1 MGWLRS
7 NWLDALIFLLVAAIM
22 AGVVL
27 FLTGVNPFAGSRE
40 GVTPTSSVS
49 PPAPQAQPPTPPP
62 APQPQPQTAPAT
74 PQPRPQNPPTARPQ
88 PQPEPETVVTVLP
101 VPQAPAATTPVTKPV
116 PAPPKVEDRQPQP
129 VQPETARPAPAP
141 RPEPPNLSA
150 DAGGSWRVMVGSFGN
165 RENAERLA
173 VTLRRQ
179 GYPVRLETSGSLT
192 RVWVGPYDSQARA
205 RTIASTLG
213 QYQPQV
219 ARMTASTPSAP
230 TPQPQPEPAPSPSRF
245 LQVGAFRNAQSAQT
259 IIEAVQQAGYPVA
272 LVEEDG
278 LVKVR
283 VGPLDD
289 VAAAA
294 AALRARGLEV
304 LEVR

>member
-1 MGWLRS
+1 MGWLRT

-27 FLTGVNPFAGSRE
+27 FLTGVNPFAGSPG
-40 GVTPTSSVS
+40 GVTPPSSVS
-49 PPAPQAQPPTPPP
+49 PPAPQAQPPAPPL
-62 APQPQPQTAPAT
+62 APQPQPQTAPVT
-74 PQPRPQNPPTARPQ
+74 PQPRPQTPPSVRPQ

-101 VPQAPAATTPVTKPV
+101 IPQAPTSAPPVAKPV
-116 PAPPKVEDRQPQP
+116 PAPPKVEDKQPQP
-129 VQPETARPAPAP
+129 AQPVTARPAPTP
-141 RPEPPNLSA
+141 RAERPTLAA
-150 DAGGSWRVMVGSFGN
+150 DAGGTWRVAVGSFGN

-173 VTLRRQ
+173 ATLRQQ
-179 GYPVRLETSGSLT
+179 GYPVRLEASGDLT
-192 RVWVGPYDSQARA
+192 RVWVGPYNSQARA
-205 RTIASTLG
+205 RTIANTLS

-219 ARMTASTPSAP
+219 ARTAASTP
-230 TPQPQPEPAPSPSRF
+230 TPQPQTEPAPSAGRF
-245 LQVGAFRNAQSAQT
+245 LQVGAFRNAQSAESVVET
-259 IIEAVQQAGYPVA
+259 VRQAGYPVV
-272 LVEEDG
+272 LVEEGG

-289 VAAAA
+289 ASAAA